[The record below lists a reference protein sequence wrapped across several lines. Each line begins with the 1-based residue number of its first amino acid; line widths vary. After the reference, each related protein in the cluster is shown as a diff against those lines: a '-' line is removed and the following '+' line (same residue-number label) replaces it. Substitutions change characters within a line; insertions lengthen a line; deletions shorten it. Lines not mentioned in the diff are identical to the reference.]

1 MPLSETNLQTIL
13 QEYDR
18 RRLSAESSRDERVE
32 AVYQAVPEIRRIDGE
47 IESFG
52 MNAMKSYLQNGHDSR
67 KAISDLRARF
77 EALHE
82 RKRELLLK
90 NGYAPDVMEVH
101 YTCPLCS
108 DTGFVDGKRCRCL
121 EQRLIDAAYAQSG
134 IREQIS
140 RCNRSTF
147 DPSLFSDAPVEGRAL
162 TPRENILRNYEMV
175 NRALSSFDNA
185 PNFLF
190 SGTPGTGKTF
200 LSCLM
205 AKEVLDRGCTVLYL
219 SAYEFFRL
227 LEKARFDSRFR
238 DNVPEAD
245 LEQLETCDLLIIDDL
260 GSEFNTALTN
270 ADLFHVVNSRL
281 LTRRSTII
289 STNLTLRDLSQ
300 KYDDRLVS
308 RLAGSY
314 TLLPF
319 YGPDLR
325 YARNTAGPED

>member
-1 MPLSETNLQTIL
+1 MPLSENDLQTIL
-13 QEYDR
+13 QDYDR
-18 RRLSAESSRDERVE
+18 RRRSAEASRDDLVASIYRS
-32 AVYQAVPEIRRIDGE
+32 VPEIRAIDDE

-52 MNAMKSYLQNGHDSR
+52 MNAMKNYLQNGHDSR
-67 KAISDLRARF
+67 KALADLRSRF
-77 EALHE
+77 EALHA
-82 RKRELLLK
+82 RKRELLRQ
-90 NGYAPDVMEVH
+90 NGYAPDAMEVH

-108 DTGFVDGKRCRCL
+108 DTGFVGGKRCRCL

-134 IREQIS
+134 IRDQLA

-147 DPSLFSDAPVEGRAL
+147 DPALFSDAPVEGRSL
-162 TPRENILRNYEMV
+162 SPRENILRNYEMI
-175 NRALSSFDNA
+175 NRALSSFDDA

-190 SGTPGTGKTF
+190 SGSPGTGKTF

-205 AKEVLDRGCTVLYL
+205 AKEVLDRGYTVVYL

-238 DNVPEAD
+238 DGAPVSD
-245 LEQLETCDLLIIDDL
+245 TDRLETCDLLIIDDL

-281 LTRRSTII
+281 LERRSTII

-325 YARNTAGPED
+325 YARKAGAEA